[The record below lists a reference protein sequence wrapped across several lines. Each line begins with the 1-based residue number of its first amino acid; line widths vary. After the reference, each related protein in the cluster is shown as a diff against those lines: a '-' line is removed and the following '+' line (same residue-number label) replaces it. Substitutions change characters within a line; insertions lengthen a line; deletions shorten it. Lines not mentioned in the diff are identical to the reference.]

1 MRLPYSV
8 LRFCSIV
15 SSVLFI
21 VGTSAKADAP
31 PERLSALAEK
41 YAQTHGLPSAIVHAV
56 IAVESGWRRESKNDT
71 SIGLMQITPSTARS
85 LGYRGT
91 TEGLYDPET
100 NIKFGV
106 HYLALAFERAGG
118 DLCGT

>member
-41 YAQTHGLPSAIVHAV
+41 YAQTHGLPFAIVHAV